1 MLFRAALLSACAL
14 AAAQT
19 GPTFGNGLA
28 GVAVCGSKKPPA
40 VVLNYSLPVGA
51 SHGVLHH
58 FWITG
63 EREKID
69 RAWIEY
75 TIDGEAAPSIAFQ
88 PAFMCGV
95 GFPSLLSHD
104 FEFSAGGLCGKTAPV
119 GGWNNVFPI
128 PFYKTVLVTARADPS
143 DGPGCF
149 GAYLNV
155 RGTVGLPLVVPGSG
169 RPLPFGARTL
179 LQANA
184 LATRQPLEF
193 VVVAELPTGTRGE
206 VFQVSWAVEAQPEG
220 GAAAGGGY
228 IEGCWNFKAAAAE
241 PYPGLVAGCVWRA
254 ARSPPNKKQRAL
266 RPLNTHTLTPNPIT
280 KHRTGVE
287 DYFDSGCATPRSAH
301 RPRAD
306 AAPQS
311 PPSARAH
318 PPFPPFSILPSGTTL
333 ARTRATRRASFS
345 PTRCRGSRNSTA
357 RTPLSGCP
365 RTAST
370 PRTLWSCGTAGC

>member
-1 MLFRAALLSACAL
+1 MFRAALLSACAL

-40 VVLNYSLPVGA
+40 VVLNYSLSVGA

-95 GFPSLLSHD
+95 GFPLLLSHD

-119 GGWNNVFPI
+119 GGWNNIFPI

-169 RPLPFGARTL
+169 RPLPFGTRTL

-206 VFQVSWAVEAQPEG
+206 VFQVSWAVEAQPQG

-266 RPLNTHTLTPNPIT
+266 RPLNTHTPLLPT
-280 KHRTGVE
+280 
-287 DYFDSGCATPRSAH
+287 
-301 RPRAD
+301 
-306 AAPQS
+306 QS
-311 PPSARAH
+311 PNTGRVWRTI
-318 PPFPPFSILPSGTTL
+318 SIAGALRH
-333 ARTRATRRASFS
+333 A
-345 PTRCRGSRNSTA
+345 
-357 RTPLSGCP
+357 P
-365 RTAST
+365 RTALAPT
-370 PRTLWSCGTAGC
+370 RRPNHRPPRARTLPSLPFPFFPQVLLWRGLGRRGGRPFLQRAVGAHAIQPLGPL